1 MAIHQLENSPEGVIY
16 KNIRSLRDESKYF
29 DVTLV
34 SDDGE
39 IFFAHKLILA
49 SQSRKLNNMLSQ
61 ITLSSTFSQ
70 TIIYMNGINGSELA
84 DILNFMYVG
93 HIKISQEKL
102 MKFLATAQ
110 LLCVNSL
117 TDNYSDESLP
127 LKANID
133 DDTNLGN
140 KIDLGEENHES
151 FEQGQDDFDD
161 VVSREETKENKK
173 VPNLFFSGPSTKKA
187 RLSVSSVHEEFQH
200 IKKPDQKTGT
210 IKDGRICK
218 LCEFVFEHKCTS
230 VLKAH
235 LERRHPDVYMRV
247 TGKILRVSK
256 LLNSMFIIRTP
267 YWLY

>member
-1 MAIHQLENSPEGVIY
+1 MALHQLENSPEGVIY
-16 KNIRSLRDESKYF
+16 KNIRSLRDENKYF

-34 SDDGE
+34 SEDGE
-39 IFFAHKLILA
+39 IFAAHKLILA

-84 DILNFMYVG
+84 DILDFMYVG
-93 HIKISQEKL
+93 HVKISQEKL
-102 MKFLATAQ
+102 MKFLSTAQ

-117 TDNYSDESLP
+117 TDNDSIKDESLP
-127 LKANID
+127 LKYHID

-140 KIDLGEENHES
+140 KIDLEEENHES
-151 FEQGQDDFDD
+151 FDHGQNDFDD
-161 VVSREETKENKK
+161 VVNREEPKENEKI
-173 VPNLFFSGPSTKKA
+173 PNLFFSGPSTKKA

-230 VLKAH
+230 VLKTH

-247 TGKILRVSK
+247 IGKILRVSK
-256 LLNSMFIIRTP
+256 LLGQISH
-267 YWLY
+267 YLG